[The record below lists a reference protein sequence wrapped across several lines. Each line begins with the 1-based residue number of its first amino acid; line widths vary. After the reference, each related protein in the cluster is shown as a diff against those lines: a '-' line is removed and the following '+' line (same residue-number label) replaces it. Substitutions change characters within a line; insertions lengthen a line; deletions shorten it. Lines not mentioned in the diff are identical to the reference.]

1 MRNGRR
7 RPPVDDFRHGEP
19 WRVLRIMG
27 EFVGAIEDMEEIGPA
42 VSIFGGSRV
51 APESDAYRHARELAR
66 RLAAEGFAIITGG
79 GPGVME
85 AGNLGAKEGGGESV
99 GLNIELPHEQSP
111 NAHQTL
117 SLSFRY
123 FFLRKLMFVKYS
135 AGYVVMPGGFGTLDE
150 LFTSL
155 TLIQTKKAY
164 PFPVILFGRTYWAGL
179 MDWIRDTLVP
189 AGTVGADDP
198 ELITVVDSVDDA
210 VDLLLLHKAWKEDR
224 IREARDG
231 DSS

>member
-27 EFVGAIEDMEEIGPA
+27 EFVGAIEDMEEVGPA

-51 APESDAYRHARELAR
+51 APESDAYGNARELAR
-66 RLAAEGFAIITGG
+66 RLASEGFAIITGG

-164 PFPVILFGRTYWAGL
+164 PFPVILFGRSYWAGL
-179 MDWIRDTLVP
+179 MDWIRETLVP

-224 IREARDG
+224 IREAHGG
-231 DSS
+231 DKP

>member
-1 MRNGRR
+1 MRKGRR

-27 EFVGAIEDMEEIGPA
+27 EFVEAIEDMEEIGPA
-42 VSIFGGSRV
+42 VSIFGGSRIS
-51 APESDAYRHARELAR
+51 PKSDAYGHARELAR
-66 RLAAEGFAIITGG
+66 RLASEGFAIITGG

-85 AGNLGAKEGGGESV
+85 AGNMGAKEGGGESV

-111 NAHQTL
+111 NEYQTL

-164 PFPVILFGRTYWAGL
+164 PFPVILFGRSYWAGL
-179 MDWIRDTLVP
+179 VDWIRETLVP
-189 AGTVGADDP
+189 AGTVGAADP

-231 DSS
+231 GIE